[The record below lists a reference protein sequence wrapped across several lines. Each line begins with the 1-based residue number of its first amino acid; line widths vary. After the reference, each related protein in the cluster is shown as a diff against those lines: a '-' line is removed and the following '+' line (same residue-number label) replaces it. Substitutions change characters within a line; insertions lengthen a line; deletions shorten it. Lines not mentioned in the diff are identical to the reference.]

1 MTKFAIY
8 EGLME
13 DLRKKVKRVEKKCN
27 RYGCPFSYEEVGET
41 FKEFKNPDDPDHP
54 FVYRFIE
61 VEVEGTAKKEDWEF
75 VASIEHTPEGNIYHK
90 SLTDI
95 EIPVRY
101 RDCRPYCEHCNTD
114 RPRKK
119 TYIVHNTATGEFKQ
133 LASSCVKDYTR
144 GLSAEMFAFYAS
156 IVDLFAEEE
165 NAYGTGHA
173 HWTIL
178 YKVEDFLL
186 YVSECINYLGY
197 VKKYDDYGE
206 RNPYAT
212 ATSARLLYE
221 YDFYRNQLTKYEKNK
236 VYELQDKIEKKG
248 TFNPVSDENKARVKE
263 ALDWLFAQEEPSDY
277 LHNVQVVA
285 KQKYIDGK
293 NLGIL
298 CSLLP
303 VAYKAINNIKEQAKR
318 VKEEANSEYVGTV
331 GERKDFVL
339 TFVREAHFDT
349 EFGVTYVYTFKDE
362 NGNIFVWKTGN
373 ILNLKEND
381 KVTVK
386 GTIKEHNEYK
396 HVKQTVITR
405 CKVA

>member
-41 FKEFKNPDDPDHP
+41 FKKFNNPDDPDHP

-75 VASIEHTPEGNIYHK
+75 VASIEHTDNGNIYHK
-90 SLTDI
+90 ALTDI

-101 RDCRPYCEHCNTD
+101 RDCQPYCEHCNTD

-119 TYIVHNTATGEFKQ
+119 TYIVHNTETGEFKQ

-165 NAYGTGHA
+165 ISFGGGYHGEKM
-173 HWTIL
+173 L
-178 YKVEDFLL
+178 YKVEDVLL

-197 VKKYDDYGE
+197 VKKYDEYGE

-212 ATSARLLYE
+212 VHSARLLYE
-221 YDFYRNQLTKYEKNK
+221 NDFYKSQLSKYEKEEIYK
-236 VYELQDKIEKKG
+236 LQEKIEKKG
-248 TFNPVSDENKARVKE
+248 TFNPSSDENKARVKE
-263 ALDWLFAQEEPSDY
+263 ALDWLFAQENPSDY
-277 LHNVQVVA
+277 IHNVQVIA
-285 KQKYIDGK
+285 KQEYIEWK
-293 NLGIL
+293 NFGLL

-303 VAYKAINNIKEQAKR
+303 VAYKAINSIKEQAKR

-339 TFVREAHFDT
+339 TFVREAYFDS

-362 NGNIFVWKTGN
+362 NGNIFVWKTSN
-373 ILNLKEND
+373 ILNLKENEQ
-381 KVTVK
+381 VTIK
-386 GTIKEHNEYK
+386 GTIKAHNEYK